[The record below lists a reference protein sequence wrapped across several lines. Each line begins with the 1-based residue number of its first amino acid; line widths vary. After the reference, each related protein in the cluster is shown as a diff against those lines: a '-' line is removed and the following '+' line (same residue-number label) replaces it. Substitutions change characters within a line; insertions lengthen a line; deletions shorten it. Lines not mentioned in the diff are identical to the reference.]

1 MTTTKEVL
9 ILKNELAHSMKG
21 KPYCRLTFREQGGKT
36 GVLNLY
42 NNYQP
47 ILDHLKEKEV
57 YFIETDWTAS
67 FPTIQSYQPGTSAI
81 SLFTNYLFPSQDY
94 ALTLLN
100 QLIGLITDSDLK
112 TLLER
117 IFTEEVK
124 QAFILAPAA
133 VRHHHP
139 ECGGLLQH
147 TREMMEFIYQITS
160 NPHYQMVNF
169 QVALTGAL
177 LHDISKLE
185 EYTFGLLEPTE
196 VTKEYLLGGHLSLG
210 AELVGRQ
217 AQELDENKIANVKH
231 IIRSHHFLPEWGA
244 VAKPATLEAHLVFLA
259 DSWSSTLNR
268 YTHCEFDPITRI
280 GEVAGQK
287 FVNLN

>member
-1 MTTTKEVL
+1 MTSVKEVL
-9 ILKNELAHSMKG
+9 ILKNELARSMKG
-21 KPYCRLTFREQGGKT
+21 KEYCKLTFRSQGGQT

-47 ILDHLKEKEV
+47 IHANLQEQKT
-57 YFIETDWTAS
+57 YFIETDWSAS
-67 FPTIQSYQPGTSAI
+67 FPTIQSYRPGESDLT
-81 SLFTNYLFPSQDY
+81 LFTNYLFPSQAY
-94 ALTLLN
+94 ALSLLN
-100 QLIGLITDSDLK
+100 RLIELITDEDLK
-112 TLLER
+112 TLVSR

-147 TREMMEFIYQITS
+147 TREMMEFIYQMTS
-160 NPHYQMVNF
+160 NPHYQLVNF

-185 EYTFGLLEPTE
+185 EYTFGLLESTE

-210 AELVGRQ
+210 AELVGLH
-217 AQELDENKIANVKH
+217 ADGLDSNKIANIKH

-244 VAKPATLEAHLVFLA
+244 TTKPATLEAYLVFLA
-259 DSWSSTLNR
+259 DTWSSTLNR
-268 YTHCEFDPITRI
+268 FSHCEFDPKTRI